1 MKFSSV
7 VARSFST
14 AETARLT
21 GLTARQLDHWD
32 RKGFV
37 RPSAGKA
44 SGYGSARR
52 YSFAD
57 VVRLR
62 VAARLRAGGVGLAR
76 IRRCA
81 DALAK
86 LDPSADL
93 GKARLLVV
101 GSSVL
106 WARSDREVVDLLKE
120 GQLVLV
126 CSLGDAVAEAAGAK
140 TQVTGAV
147 GAVAVALLLLLAPNL
162 LQSMPHSALAAVVI
176 AAAIGI
182 AVLALQAVVWILS
195 HSD

>member
-1 MKFSSV
+1 MKFSTV

-32 RKGFV
+32 RQGFV
-37 RPSAGKA
+37 RPSAEKA

-81 DALAK
+81 DALSK

-126 CSLGDAVAEAAGAK
+126 CSLGDAVAEAAGA
-140 TQVTGAV
+140 
-147 GAVAVALLLLLAPNL
+147 VARLTRESRRDERGGLTI
-162 LQSMPHSALAAVVI
+162 STAASR
-176 AAAIGI
+176 ARRLGK
-182 AVLALQAVVWILS
+182 S
-195 HSD
+195 GERR

>member
-1 MKFSSV
+1 MKFKSV
-7 VARSFST
+7 IARGFST
-14 AETARLT
+14 ADVARLT

-32 RKGFV
+32 RQGFL
-37 RPSAGKA
+37 RPSLERAR
-44 SGYGSARR
+44 GYGSTRR

-62 VAARLRAGGVGLAR
+62 VAARLRAEGVGLAR

-106 WARSDREVVDLLKE
+106 WARSDREVVDLLEE

-126 CSLGDAVAEAAGAK
+126 CSLGDAVAEAAGA
-140 TQVTGAV
+140 
-147 GAVAVALLLLLAPNL
+147 VARLTRETERNNPSI
-162 LQSMPHSALAAVVI
+162 SMAASR
-176 AAAIGI
+176 GRR
-182 AVLALQAVVWILS
+182 LGKS
-195 HSD
+195 GERR